1 MSEREYQQ
9 KLIESKSKI
18 VFCNWDRGKGKTYSI
33 IQKMLKEGG
42 SWTFISSVSNTKQ
55 RIIQRE
61 LEDWKIANPK
71 IIMEFKCRNER
82 IEIYFN
88 REYEVEPLFISFET
102 YKNFRISPRIDYIV
116 FDDDEINLSIIKE
129 AIAIRG
135 LKQIIIATTMRE
147 SFEYISDK
155 EDKIEIDEQEWI
167 DNQIKELMKEF
178 ANIPKADNTTKRRE
192 VVLDMINRLNHM
204 RSPKV
209 KATYDNY
216 VYTKPSG
223 ETDGIF
229 VNSKT

>member
-1 MSEREYQQ
+1 MLIRVSEREYQQ

-42 SWTFISSVSNTKQ
+42 GWTFISSLSNTKQ

-71 IIMEFKCRNER
+71 IIRDFKCRNER

-88 REYEVEPLFISFET
+88 REYEVKPLFISFERHE
-102 YKNFRISPRIDYIV
+102 NFRISPRIDYIV
-116 FDDDEINLSIIKE
+116 FDDDEIDLSIIKE
-129 AIAIRG
+129 AITIRG

-155 EDKIEIDEQEWI
+155 EDKIEIDEQEWVKQ
-167 DNQIKELMKEF
+167 QIKELMQEF
-178 ANIPKADNTTKRRE
+178 ANIPKAEYNQ
-192 VVLDMINRLNHM
+192 
-204 RSPKV
+204 
-209 KATYDNY
+209 
-216 VYTKPSG
+216 
-223 ETDGIF
+223 ET
-229 VNSKT
+229 